1 MEITKKQKNNL
12 LEFLNRT
19 QLVGKE
25 AITLINLMN
34 DVANAKEVSTDD
46 QAAECTRQ
54 APAE

>member
-46 QAAECTRQ
+46 QAAEYTRQ